1 MKGSRKT
8 LPKQMDLFFA
18 GFAKHINHIGNTSID
33 SCSTNKFVSFFKKGN
48 AQNFINKIGYTQKQ
62 SSDIYSRPCNYV
74 NFLQIC
80 NFNFKHLIPK
90 ITATDAV
97 MPAGRFVIV

>member
-1 MKGSRKT
+1 MLTKI

-48 AQNFINKIGYTQKQ
+48 AQNFINKIETYFSIVKSSPCFGNDRITQQ
-62 SSDIYSRPCNYV
+62 T
-74 NFLQIC
+74 L
-80 NFNFKHLIPK
+80 
-90 ITATDAV
+90 
-97 MPAGRFVIV
+97 